1 MINYNHEFHLKFPFS
16 ITHRCFDYMRE
27 SINLVNNLK
36 TEKVTLIQGQYNSL
50 NYYSNNI
57 INYLTIV
64 R

>member
-36 TEKVTLIQGQYNSL
+36 TEKVTLI
-50 NYYSNNI
+50 
-57 INYLTIV
+57 
-64 R
+64 